1 MLALSQYKSQFSLGR
16 TVAKKVYILA
26 NPLARANCLEA
37 VKTAQDG
44 FKVTIAEPSR
54 TLDQNA
60 AQWPI
65 LQAFSEQLTWPIN
78 GVMVKMDADDWKDVL
93 TAAFKKETVR
103 IAQGL
108 DGGMVMLGMRTSKMS
123 KKEFSEYLEFLN
135 ATAVLRG
142 VNL

>member
-1 MLALSQYKSQFSLGR
+1 M
-16 TVAKKVYILA
+16 AKKPFILA
-26 NPLARANCLEA
+26 NPIARNNCLEA
-37 VKTAQDG
+37 VRTAPDG
-44 FKVTIAEPSR
+44 FKVVISEPSR
-54 TLDQNA
+54 SLDQNA

-78 GVMVKMDADDWKDVL
+78 GVMVKMDADDWKDIL

-123 KKEFSEYLEFLN
+123 KKEFSEYLEFLH
-135 ATAVLRG
+135 ATATLRG

>member
-1 MLALSQYKSQFSLGR
+1 MPKQ
-16 TVAKKVYILA
+16 VYILA
-26 NPLARANCLEA
+26 TPIARANA
-37 VKTAQDG
+37 VQAVRTAPDC
-44 FKVTIAEPSR
+44 FKVTITEPSR

-78 GVMVKMDADDWKDVL
+78 GVMVKMDEDDWKDVM
-93 TAAFKKETVR
+93 TAAFKKETIR
-103 IAQGL
+103 IAHGL
-108 DGGMVMLGMRTSKMS
+108 DGGMVMLGLSTSKMS
-123 KKEFSEYLEFLN
+123 KKEFSDYLEFLN

>member
-1 MLALSQYKSQFSLGR
+1 M
-16 TVAKKVYILA
+16 KKVYILA
-26 NPLARANCLEA
+26 NAIARANGLEA
-37 VKTAQDG
+37 VRVAPDHYKI
-44 FKVTIAEPSR
+44 TISEPSR

-78 GVMVKMDADDWKDVL
+78 GAMVKMDADDWKDVL

-123 KKEFSEYLEFLN
+123 KKEFSEYLEFLH

>member
-1 MLALSQYKSQFSLGR
+1 M
-16 TVAKKVYILA
+16 KKVYILA
-26 NPLARANCLEA
+26 NPTARANCLEA

-123 KKEFSEYLEFLN
+123 KKEFSEYLEFLH